1 MEDKMKTGSLT
12 AIGCVALGLAS
23 AAYSEDA
30 VVGQPAPDFTLTD
43 TMGQSHMLS
52 ALKGKFVVLEWSNYD
67 CPFVKKH
74 YGTGNMQK
82 LQKTY
87 TEKDVVWLT
96 INSSAPGKQGNY
108 PPEKWNEMI
117 KEKGSAATAVLLDP
131 DGTIGRLY
139 GAKTTPHMFV
149 INPEGVLIY
158 KGAIDDQPSFK
169 PETVTGAKN
178 YVAAAL
184 DAAMAGKPVET
195 PSTQSYGC
203 SVKYGD

>member
-1 MEDKMKTGSLT
+1 MKTGLLS

-23 AAYSEDA
+23 AVYSEEA
-30 VVGQPAPDFTLTD
+30 VVGQPAPDFTLMD
-43 TMGQSHMLS
+43 TMGQAHTL
-52 ALKGKFVVLEWSNYD
+52 AAHKGKFVVLEWSNYD

-74 YGTGNMQK
+74 YGSGNMQR

-87 TEKDVVWLT
+87 TEKGVVWLT

-131 DGTIGRLY
+131 DGKVGKTF
-139 GAKTTPHMFV
+139 GAKTTPSMFV

-158 KGAIDDQPSFK
+158 KGAIDDKPSFK
-169 PETVTGAKN
+169 PETLEGAKN
-178 YVAAAL
+178 YVEAAL

-203 SVKYGD
+203 SVKYAD

>member
-1 MEDKMKTGSLT
+1 MRTKMLT
-12 AIGCVALGLAS
+12 AVVCMAVGLGFAGSAGAS
-23 AAYSEDA
+23 EAS
-30 VVGQPAPDFTLTD
+30 QPSQDFTLKD
-43 TMGQSHMLS
+43 TLGVDHALS
-52 ALKGKFVVLEWSNYD
+52 AFKGKFVVLEWTNYD

-74 YGTGNMQK
+74 YDSGNVQK

-87 TEKDVVWLT
+87 TEKGVVWLT

-131 DGTIGRLY
+131 DGKVGKAY

-149 INPEGVLIY
+149 INPEGVVIY
-158 KGAIDDQPSFK
+158 KGAIDDKPSVDPGSLK
-169 PETVTGAKN
+169 DAKN
-178 YVAAAL
+178 YVEAAL

-195 PSTQSYGC
+195 PATQAYGC
-203 SVKYGD
+203 SVKY

>member
-1 MEDKMKTGSLT
+1 MKTGLLT
-12 AIGCVALGLAS
+12 AIGCVTLGLAS
-23 AAYSEDA
+23 AVYSEEA
-30 VVGQPAPDFTLTD
+30 VIGQPAPDFTLTD
-43 TMGQSHMLS
+43 TMGQAHTL
-52 ALKGKFVVLEWSNYD
+52 AAHKGKFVVLEWSNYD

-74 YGTGNMQK
+74 YGSGNMQR

-87 TEKDVVWLT
+87 TEKGVVWLT
-96 INSSAPGKQGNY
+96 INSSAAGKQGNY

-131 DGTIGRLY
+131 DGKVGKTF
-139 GAKTTPHMFV
+139 GAKTTPSMFV

-158 KGAIDDQPSFK
+158 KGAIDDKPSFK
-169 PETVTGAKN
+169 PETLEGAKN
-178 YVAAAL
+178 YVEAAL

-203 SVKYGD
+203 SVKYAD

>member
-1 MEDKMKTGSLT
+1 MKTGLLS

-23 AAYSEDA
+23 AVYSEEA
-30 VVGQPAPDFTLTD
+30 VVGQPAPDFTLMD
-43 TMGQSHMLS
+43 TMGQAHTL
-52 ALKGKFVVLEWSNYD
+52 AAHKGKFVVLEWSNYD

-74 YGTGNMQK
+74 YGSGNMQR

-87 TEKDVVWLT
+87 TEKGVVWLT

-131 DGTIGRLY
+131 DGKVGKTF
-139 GAKTTPHMFV
+139 GAKTTPSMFV

-158 KGAIDDQPSFK
+158 KGAIDDKPSFK
-169 PETVTGAKN
+169 PETLDGAKN
-178 YVAAAL
+178 YVEAAL

-203 SVKYGD
+203 SVKY